1 METAVRIAVFCV
13 TAALLFVVVR
23 RGAPEIAAVLTLAA
37 VTAALL
43 ALGEPA
49 QTLWELL
56 ISLRESSG
64 LDKAWF
70 TPLYKSLGIAL
81 VVRLGGDLCRD
92 AGSEALAGVVETAG
106 AVCAMAVA
114 APMLEA
120 VLNLIVEL
128 RP

>member
-13 TAALLFVVVR
+13 TASLLFVVVR

-37 VTAALL
+37 VAAVLL

-81 VVRLGGDLCRD
+81 AVRIGGDLCRD
-92 AGSEALAGVVETAG
+92 AGAEALAGAVETAG
-106 AVCAMAVA
+106 TVCAMAVA
-114 APMLEA
+114 APLLET

>member
-56 ISLRESSG
+56 TSLRESCG

-70 TPLYKSLGIAL
+70 IPLYKSLGIAL
-81 VVRLGGDLCRD
+81 AVRIGGDLCRD

-128 RP
+128 KP